1 MATVTTPRKQLP
13 GLPSSRSQTEPESVV
28 VETTRP
34 YFGERVAFVIWITCF
49 LFMSSLLTY
58 DVVMGLFR

>member
-13 GLPSSRSQTEPESVV
+13 ALPSSRSQAAPESVV
-28 VETTRP
+28 GETMRP
-34 YFGERVAFVIWITCF
+34 YFGDRIAFVIWITCF
-49 LFMSSLLTY
+49 LFMGALLTY

>member
-1 MATVTTPRKQLP
+1 MATVTAPRKQLP
-13 GLPSSRSQTEPESVV
+13 ALPSTPSQTAPESVV

-34 YFGERVAFVIWITCF
+34 YFGDRIALVIWITCF
-49 LFMSSLLTY
+49 LFMGALLTY